1 MKIIILLIVTLV
13 QSIIAM
19 CTSSFDIKNTISS
32 STQQKAEECKVQLLQ
47 PVNKTNEKQKS

>member
-19 CTSSFDIKNTISS
+19 CTSSFDINTISS
-32 STQQKAEECKVQLLQ
+32 GTQQKAEECKLHLLE